1 MPIIVNAS
9 SIFFTFHLGYEGFL
23 DSIRQGKTLSCI
35 DRSFIKQKIL
45 VFYIVQAQKKRYNVS
60 KSRDRGEP
68 MTRLKPSLALIVS
81 LSLLLMFA
89 AGLYA
94 GRSAS
99 GSSTPEPGSAA
110 DPLVSQSYLQAYVAQ
125 HAGSGGGEGGSSFTI
140 VEVKPGETLQGVM
153 GTELI
158 LRAGNAEAVGN
169 SAGDGISNITLGKDM
184 KNKEKL
190 PLNQLLIVPRAD
202 GRGALV
208 PSSSGGSAIFMVRGQ
223 YSIQ

>member
-1 MPIIVNAS
+1 
-9 SIFFTFHLGYEGFL
+9 
-23 DSIRQGKTLSCI
+23 
-35 DRSFIKQKIL
+35 
-45 VFYIVQAQKKRYNVS
+45 
-60 KSRDRGEP
+60 
-68 MTRLKPSLALIVS
+68 MTRLKPSFALIVS

-94 GRSAS
+94 GRSAN
-99 GSSTPEPGSAA
+99 GSSTPEPGSAD

-125 HAGSGGGEGGSSFTI
+125 HAGGGGGEGGSSFTI

-208 PSSSGGSAIFMVRGQ
+208 PASSGGNAIFMVRGQ

>member
-1 MPIIVNAS
+1 
-9 SIFFTFHLGYEGFL
+9 
-23 DSIRQGKTLSCI
+23 
-35 DRSFIKQKIL
+35 
-45 VFYIVQAQKKRYNVS
+45 
-60 KSRDRGEP
+60 

-125 HAGSGGGEGGSSFTI
+125 HAGGGGGGSFTI
-140 VEVKPGETLQGVM
+140 VEVKPGETLQGTM

-202 GRGALV
+202 GRGARV
-208 PSSSGGSAIFMVRGQ
+208 PVSSGGNAIFMVRGQ